1 MTRSRRKICFVTG
14 SRAEFGLMSTTLGA
28 IKAHPGLRL
37 QIVAT
42 GMHLDRSHGD
52 GLASIRAA
60 GWRIDDV
67 VPWSANSGKSLTKY
81 AAHTGSAM
89 AGLAGSLQKLRTDI
103 VLVVGD
109 RVEAFAAAA
118 AGHLSGRIVA
128 HVHGGDRAAGQADD
142 CLRHAISKLAHVHF
156 PATKRSADRLI
167 KMGEDRW
174 RIHRCGSPGV
184 DGIVQAAAS
193 WNELTREFPSLIS
206 RQFALV
212 VHHPVDSDEALEAT
226 RMRELIAAVGGS
238 EVSHIVVIHP
248 NNDPGSRGISR
259 VLDALDDD
267 QRRMIRRD
275 VPRSP
280 FLALMRDA
288 AVMIGN
294 SSSGIIEAA
303 SFGTPVIDVGPRQDG
318 REHGLNVFHA
328 QYGCKHIAAALSK
341 LWDGK
346 GFVRI
351 KSPNVYGAGR
361 GASGAGEKIAAALAK
376 LKFDPEL
383 RRKLIAY

>member
-1 MTRSRRKICFVTG
+1 
-14 SRAEFGLMSTTLGA
+14 
-28 IKAHPGLRL
+28 
-37 QIVAT
+37 
-42 GMHLDRSHGD
+42 
-52 GLASIRAA
+52 
-60 GWRIDDV
+60 
-67 VPWSANSGKSLTKY
+67 
-81 AAHTGSAM
+81 
-89 AGLAGSLQKLRTDI
+89 
-103 VLVVGD
+103 
-109 RVEAFAAAA
+109 
-118 AGHLSGRIVA
+118 
-128 HVHGGDRAAGQADD
+128 
-142 CLRHAISKLAHVHF
+142 
-156 PATKRSADRLI
+156 
-167 KMGEDRW
+167 MGEDRW

-275 VPRSP
+275 VPRSL

-303 SFGTPVIDVGPRQDG
+303 SFGTPVIDVGPRQNG
-318 REHGLNVFHA
+318 REHGPNVFHA
-328 QYGCKHIAAALSK
+328 QYGRKNIAAALSK
-341 LWDGK
+341 LWDGNR
-346 GFVRI
+346 FVRI
-351 KSPNVYGAGR
+351 KLPSVYGSGREASRAGV
-361 GASGAGEKIAAALAK
+361 KIAAALAK
-376 LKFDPEL
+376 LKIDAKL